1 MKDGY
6 FYAEDGDR
14 QFILRLDFESLEW
27 TLAEVFQRGLYGF
40 DVFLRAEI
48 SADEKLDLLQNAA
61 RFLSEIEGFSVE
73 WGDFQ
78 IRIHDFDIP
87 KLLFLDDYQ
96 SAEQFYIANLK
107 EKRLYSIREDENGV
121 ECRTMFATEV
131 GADLSAEFKEVKEF
145 YKRINERY

>member
-1 MKDGY
+1 MKNGY

-14 QFILRLDFESLEW
+14 QFILRLDFESLKY

-40 DVFLRAEI
+40 DVFLREEI

-61 RFLSEIEGFSVE
+61 HFLSEIEGFSVR
-73 WGDFQ
+73 WNDF
-78 IRIHDFDIP
+78 RVDIHEFEVP

-96 SAEQFYIANLK
+96 SSEQFYIANLK
-107 EKRLYSIREDENGV
+107 EKRLYSITEDENGV

-145 YKRINERY
+145 YKRINERC

>member
-6 FYAEDGDR
+6 FYAEDGER
-14 QFILRLDFESLEW
+14 QFILRLDFESLEY

-61 RFLSEIEGFSVE
+61 RFLSEIEGFSVR
-73 WGDFQ
+73 WNDFRVE
-78 IRIHDFDIP
+78 IYDFDIP

-107 EKRLYSIREDENGV
+107 AKRLYSITENENGV
-121 ECRTMFATEV
+121 ECRTMFTTELDE
-131 GADLSAEFKEVKEF
+131 DLKDEFWEVKEF
-145 YKRINERY
+145 YKRINERC